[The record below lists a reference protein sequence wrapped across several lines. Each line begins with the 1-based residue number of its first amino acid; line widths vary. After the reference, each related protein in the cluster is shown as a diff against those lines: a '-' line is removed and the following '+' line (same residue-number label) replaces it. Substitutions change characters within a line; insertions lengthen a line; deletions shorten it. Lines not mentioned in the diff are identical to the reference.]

1 MLFQM
6 LVDYIE
12 HKLYTSIEE
21 VHEKIVVYHASEKL
35 TDGEFMTLFNM
46 LYPVEEVVCNESESH
61 IMTLD
66 LVAEDVEE
74 IAHPMPSV
82 ALELIE
88 KMVKANKLDHA
99 EDKLNMYVSTGQ
111 LSSKQCESMFE
122 EEVVEDTPVVEDV
135 PTILPEIDETDDYG
149 IAFLPLD

>member
-21 VHEKIVVYHASEKL
+21 VHEKIVVYHASERL

-46 LYPVEEVVCNESESH
+46 LYPVEEIAYNEENH
-61 IMTLD
+61 IMTLN
-66 LVAEDVEE
+66 LVEDVEE

-88 KMVKANKLDHA
+88 KMIKANKLDHA
-99 EDKLNMYVSTGQ
+99 QDKLNMYVSTGQ
-111 LSSKQCESMFE
+111 LSAEQCENMFAE
-122 EEVVEDTPVVEDV
+122 EVVEDV

>member
-46 LYPVEEVVCNESESH
+46 LYPVEEITYNEENH
-61 IMTLD
+61 IMTLN
-66 LVAEDVEE
+66 LVEDVEE

-88 KMVKANKLDHA
+88 KMIKANKLDHA

-111 LSSKQCESMFE
+111 LSAEQCENMFAE
-122 EEVVEDTPVVEDV
+122 EVVEDV

>member
-21 VHEKIVVYHASEKL
+21 VHEKIVVYHACEKL

-46 LYPVEEVVCNESESH
+46 LYPVEEVAYNESESH

-66 LVAEDVEE
+66 LVEDVEE
-74 IAHPMPSV
+74 ILHPMPSA

-111 LSSKQCESMFE
+111 LSEKQCESMFAE
-122 EEVVEDTPVVEDV
+122 EVVEDV

>member
-21 VHEKIVVYHASEKL
+21 VHEKIVVYHAVEKL

-46 LYPVEEVVCNESESH
+46 LYPVEEIAYNEECH

-74 IAHPMPSV
+74 VVHPMPSV

-88 KMVKANKLDHA
+88 KMIKANKLDHA

-111 LSSKQCESMFE
+111 LSAEQRENMFTE
-122 EEVVEDTPVVEDV
+122 EVVEDV

>member
-21 VHEKIVVYHASEKL
+21 VHEKIVVYHACEKL

-46 LYPVEEVVCNESESH
+46 LYPVEEIAYNEENH
-61 IMTLD
+61 IMTLN
-66 LVAEDVEE
+66 LVEDIEE
-74 IAHPMPSV
+74 NAHPMPSV

-88 KMVKANKLDHA
+88 KMIKANKLDHA

-111 LSSKQCESMFE
+111 LSAEQCESMFAE
-122 EEVVEDTPVVEDV
+122 EVVEDV

>member
-46 LYPVEEVVCNESESH
+46 LYPVEEITYNEERH

-74 IAHPMPSV
+74 VVHPMPSV

-88 KMVKANKLDHA
+88 KMIKANKLDHA

-111 LSSKQCESMFE
+111 LSAEQCENMFAE
-122 EEVVEDTPVVEDV
+122 EAVEDV

>member
-21 VHEKIVVYHASEKL
+21 VHEKIVVYHACEKL

-46 LYPVEEVVCNESESH
+46 LYPVEEIAYNEENH
-61 IMTLD
+61 IMTLN
-66 LVAEDVEE
+66 LVEDVEE

-99 EDKLNMYVSTGQ
+99 QDKLNMYVSTGQ
-111 LSSKQCESMFE
+111 LSAEQCESMFAE
-122 EEVVEDTPVVEDV
+122 EVVEDV
-135 PTILPEIDETDDYG
+135 PTILPEIDEIDDYG

>member
-6 LVDYIE
+6 LADYIE

-21 VHEKIVVYHASEKL
+21 VHEKIVVYHACEKL

-46 LYPVEEVVCNESESH
+46 LYPVEEIAYNEAERH
-61 IMTLD
+61 IMTLN
-66 LVAEDVEE
+66 LVEDVEE
-74 IAHPMPSV
+74 ILHPMPSA

-111 LSSKQCESMFE
+111 LSAKQCESMFAE
-122 EEVVEDTPVVEDV
+122 EVVEDV

>member
-21 VHEKIVVYHASEKL
+21 VHEKIVVYHACEKL

-46 LYPVEEVVCNESESH
+46 LYPVEEIAYNESERH
-61 IMTLD
+61 IMTLN
-66 LVAEDVEE
+66 LVEDVEE
-74 IAHPMPSV
+74 ILHPMPSE

-111 LSSKQCESMFE
+111 LSEKQCESMFA

>member
-21 VHEKIVVYHASEKL
+21 VHEKIVVYHACEKL

-46 LYPVEEVVCNESESH
+46 LYPVEEITYNEENH
-61 IMTLD
+61 IMTLN
-66 LVAEDVEE
+66 LVEDIEE
-74 IAHPMPSV
+74 NAHPMPSV
-82 ALELIE
+82 ALKLIE
-88 KMVKANKLDHA
+88 KMIKANKLDHA

-111 LSSKQCESMFE
+111 LSVEQVENMFAE
-122 EEVVEDTPVVEDV
+122 EVVEDV

>member
-46 LYPVEEVVCNESESH
+46 LYPVEEIAYNEENH
-61 IMTLD
+61 IMTLN
-66 LVAEDVEE
+66 LVEDVEE

-99 EDKLNMYVSTGQ
+99 QDKLNMYVSTGQ
-111 LSSKQCESMFE
+111 LSAEQCESMFAE
-122 EEVVEDTPVVEDV
+122 EVVEDV
-135 PTILPEIDETDDYG
+135 PTILPEIDEIDDYG

>member
-46 LYPVEEVVCNESESH
+46 LYPVEEVAYNESESH

-66 LVAEDVEE
+66 LVEDNEE
-74 IAHPMPSV
+74 VVRPMPSV

-88 KMVKANKLDHA
+88 KMVKANKLPHA
-99 EDKLNMYVSTGQ
+99 ESKLNMYVSTGQ
-111 LSSKQCESMFE
+111 LSVEQVENMFAE
-122 EEVVEDTPVVEDV
+122 EVVEDV

>member
-21 VHEKIVVYHASEKL
+21 VHEKIVVYHACEKL

-46 LYPVEEVVCNESESH
+46 LYPVEEIAYNEENH
-61 IMTLD
+61 IMTLN
-66 LVAEDVEE
+66 LVEDNDEVVR
-74 IAHPMPSV
+74 PMPSV

-88 KMVKANKLDHA
+88 KMVKANKLPHA
-99 EDKLNMYVSTGQ
+99 ESKLNMYVSTGQ
-111 LSSKQCESMFE
+111 LSVEQVENMFAE
-122 EEVVEDTPVVEDV
+122 EVVEDV
-135 PTILPEIDETDDYG
+135 PTILPEIDEIDDYG

>member
-21 VHEKIVVYHASEKL
+21 VHEKIVVYHACEKL

-46 LYPVEEVVCNESESH
+46 LYPVEEITYNEENH

-74 IAHPMPSV
+74 VVHPMPSV

-99 EDKLNMYVSTGQ
+99 QDKLNMYVSTGQ
-111 LSSKQCESMFE
+111 LSVEQVENMFAE
-122 EEVVEDTPVVEDV
+122 EVVEDV